1 MFKIYKF
8 LFFTTLLIVPSSH
21 YSWSAITCA
30 RKEYIVKLPPMKL
43 SLRNSHHN
51 TSVVDSG
58 YCETHILDLI
68 LLLFKC
74 SFFFVFRPPS

>member
-30 RKEYIVKLPPMKL
+30 RKEYTIVNLPPMKL

-68 LLLFKC
+68 LLF
-74 SFFFVFRPPS
+74 